1 MFHTNLEK
9 ELLFYFNKISEEDK
23 KEIIEFTKIKA
34 QAFITEKLLL
44 QILFFMVSKEAI
56 FNTMEITISLHALY
70 FGFRK
75 PLVFFS
81 TSLRVTII

>member
-1 MFHTNLEK
+1 MN
-9 ELLFYFNKISEEDK
+9 
-23 KEIIEFTKIKA
+23 
-34 QAFITEKLLL
+34 QKLLL
-44 QILFFMVSKEAI
+44 QILFLMVSKEAI

-70 FGFRK
+70 SGFRK

>member
-1 MFHTNLEK
+1 MN
-9 ELLFYFNKISEEDK
+9 
-23 KEIIEFTKIKA
+23 
-34 QAFITEKLLL
+34 QKLLL

-70 FGFRK
+70 SGFRK